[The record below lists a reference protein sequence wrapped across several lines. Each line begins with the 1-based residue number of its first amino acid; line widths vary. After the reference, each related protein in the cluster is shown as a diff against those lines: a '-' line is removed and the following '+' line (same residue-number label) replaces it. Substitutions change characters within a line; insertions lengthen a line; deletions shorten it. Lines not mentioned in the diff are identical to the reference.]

1 MAPSSTPRGYLG
13 ETETD
18 RLTDRQTDRLT
29 DRQTE
34 GGETETDGRA
44 DTQRRT
50 QPHGDAARTDDRR
63 RGKSEGVVG
72 GGMAEQEGGGAG
84 GAATLG
90 EIVSVGEYAARR
102 LLAAAGGE
110 GSEEHSAAIRNC
122 ALHYLHA
129 DGKFVQ
135 LAAELFVMCGG
146 SVPDSEATTH
156 AAEEEFVQQLTAELE
171 QCFAEY
177 FREHW
182 DDPDGLLQAN
192 KLLDGAEPAAEP
204 DEALTPTTSL
214 WAKLHKLEHRQFVA
228 KSLHAKRE
236 FLTLGEILRET
247 APETRDPARRPTAR
261 LLGGGMA
268 AGKSTV
274 VGMLKENWKDSVVI
288 EADAFKMHDPI
299 FDQLNKDEH
308 GANEV
313 GMVVH
318 SHSTDAANEELL
330 AALLNQRDIVMD
342 GTMTW
347 KPFVEQTIDMI
358 RHVHEREYKLGPGW
372 QPATKTEQYWVD
384 VGPRTVDEGAPAPLP
399 YKIEMIGVTV
409 DPSLAVGRG
418 LRRKMM
424 TGRGVPVSPQLRSH
438 RLYSE
443 HFEAYLPLL
452 DEASLYDTSVGFG
465 KAKLVATYSKMFG
478 ESLLVDE
485 GGASWS
491 SFKRKAFIEDKARG
505 AFEMYSDGPFV
516 ADSVPVGAEITAR
529 LAGLVNG
536 E

>member
-1 MAPSSTPRGYLG
+1 MPLTCCQRHPRSGTVVPDTDTAH
-13 ETETD
+13 TEQQHSK
-18 RLTDRQTDRLT
+18 RA
-29 DRQTE
+29 
-34 GGETETDGRA
+34 GGSMEE
-44 DTQRRT
+44 
-50 QPHGDAARTDDRR
+50 
-63 RGKSEGVVG
+63 
-72 GGMAEQEGGGAG
+72 AEG
-84 GAATLG
+84 GAAAASG

-102 LLAAAGGE
+102 LLAAVGGD
-110 GSEEHSAAIRNC
+110 GGEEHSAAIRNC
-122 ALHYLHA
+122 AMHYLHA

-135 LAAELFVMCGG
+135 LAADLFVACGG
-146 SVPDSEATTH
+146 SAPDSEATTH
-156 AAEEEFVQQLTAELE
+156 APEEEFIQQLTAELE

-192 KLLDGAEPAAEP
+192 KLPQNDTKVAEP
-204 DEALTPTTSL
+204 DEELVRTPSM
-214 WAKLHKLEHRQFVA
+214 WGKLHKLEHRQYVA
-228 KSLHAKRE
+228 RALHATRE
-236 FLTLGEILRET
+236 FLTLGEILKET
-247 APETRDPARRPTAR
+247 APAMRDPARRPTVR

-274 VGMLKENWKDSVVI
+274 VGMLKEDWKDSVVI

-299 FDQLNKDEH
+299 FAQLNKDER

-318 SHSTDAANEELL
+318 GHSTTAANEELI
-330 AALLNQRDIVMD
+330 AALLNQRDVVMD

-358 RHVHEREYKLGPGW
+358 RHVHERQYELGPGW

-384 VGPRTVDEGAPAPLP
+384 VGPRTVDEGAPRPLP
-399 YKIEMIGVTV
+399 YTIEMIGVTV

-424 TGRGVPVSPQLRSH
+424 TGRGVPVAPQLRSH

-443 HFEAYLPLL
+443 HFESYLPLL

-465 KAKLVATYSKMFG
+465 KAKLIAKYSRTFG

-485 GGASWS
+485 GGASWG

-516 ADSVPVGAEITAR
+516 VDPVPVGAEITAR
-529 LAGLVNG
+529 LARLVHG